1 MPANYVAVRFTVTPK
16 EPGAEILL
24 AYLSELPFESFE
36 DDEAGLN
43 AYMPESF
50 WDEAQLKQLEIF
62 QRDDFQIAYQFETI
76 PTVNWNEDWEKNFD
90 PISIDDLLH
99 IRAPFH
105 PKSNATFE
113 IVIMPKMSFGTGH
126 HETTHMVSQLL
137 LAEDLT
143 GQTVLDMGSGTAI
156 LAILAELRGAAKID
170 AIDIDRWCYENALE
184 NIALNQCKNISV
196 WEGDAALLGD
206 NQYDTIIAN
215 INRNI
220 LLQDI
225 QTYATVLKSG
235 GKLFLSGF
243 YDDDLEAIKRCCEA
257 SHIFY
262 VKHLTRNHWV
272 GAAFQKL

>member
-36 DDEAGLN
+36 DDETGIN
-43 AYMPESF
+43 AYMPEPL
-50 WDEAQLKQLEIF
+50 WDEAKLKQLEIF

-90 PISIDDLLH
+90 PISIDELLH

-105 PKSNATFE
+105 PKSNATYE

-137 LAEDLT
+137 LAEDFT
-143 GQTVLDMGSGTAI
+143 GKTVLDMGSGTAI
-156 LAILAELRGAAKID
+156 LAILTEMRGAAAVD
-170 AIDIDRWCYENALE
+170 AIDIDPWCYENALE
-184 NIALNQCKNISV
+184 NIALNQCKNIKV
-196 WEGDAALLGD
+196 WEGDAALLG
-206 NQYDTIIAN
+206 NKQYDTIIAN

-220 LLQDI
+220 LLQDM
-225 QTYATVLKSG
+225 QTYASVLKSG

-243 YDDDLEAIKRCCEA
+243 YDNDLEAIKSCCEA

-262 VKHLTRNHWV
+262 EKHLTRNHWV
-272 GAAFQKL
+272 GVAFQKL

>member
-1 MPANYVAVRFTVTPK
+1 MPADYVAVHFTVTPK

-36 DDEAGLN
+36 DADDGLK
-43 AYMPESF
+43 AYMPQPL

-62 QRDDFQIAYQFETI
+62 QSDDFQITYQFETI
-76 PTVNWNEDWEKNFD
+76 QTVNWNEDWEKNFD
-90 PISIDDLLH
+90 PISIEGVLH

-105 PKSNATFE
+105 PKSNAAYE

-137 LAEDLT
+137 LAEDFS

-184 NIALNQCKNISV
+184 NIELNQCKNIRV

-206 NQYDTIIAN
+206 TLYDSIIAN

-220 LLQDI
+220 LLQDM
-225 QTYATVLKSG
+225 QTYASVLKLG

-243 YDDDLEAIKRCCEA
+243 YADDLDAIKTCCKQ
-257 SHIFY
+257 SNIRY
-262 VKHLTRNHWV
+262 VKHLTRNNWV
-272 GAAFQKL
+272 GAAFEKL